1 MLTEL
6 SQILNRNRQYV
17 GYLLRNSGK
26 VVIREGSL
34 QILTDATLNEK
45 SKRGRNKVYGKE
57 VINALKKIWPLTG
70 FASSKYLV
78 AFIRLN
84 HDLLFSHPHIKE
96 SITDKTKQLLLSISH
111 ATVDRFL
118 KPYRDYLKLKK
129 TYRSNPFKQ

>member
-1 MLTEL
+1 MVASIPKGVYTMKDRRGTSITMQTLTEKT
-6 SQILNRNRQYV
+6 SKKI
-17 GYLLRNSGK
+17 
-26 VVIREGSL
+26 
-34 QILTDATLNEK
+34 TDATLNEK
-45 SKRGRNKVYGKE
+45 SKRGRKKVYGKE

-70 FASSKYLV
+70 FASSKHLV